1 MPDALIIIDI
11 QNDYFPGGAFELEGA
26 DAAAANAALALGL
39 FRERGWPVVHVRH
52 ESSAPGSAFLL
63 PGTPGAAIHPL
74 VAPLP
79 AEPVITKH
87 FPNSFRDTGLD
98 ELLRGQGDSAL
109 NVGGLVVC
117 GMMSLMC
124 VDSTVRAAFDLGWEV
139 TLLHDA
145 CAARA
150 LEHGGALVPAAQV
163 HAAFMAA
170 LGLRFA
176 TLAATAELLRRTG
189 AP

>member
-1 MPDALIIIDI
+1 
-11 QNDYFPGGAFELEGA
+11 
-26 DAAAANAALALGL
+26 
-39 FRERGWPVVHVRH
+39 VVHVRH
-52 ESSAPGSAFLL
+52 ESTAPGSAFLL

-74 VAPLP
+74 VAPLDG
-79 AEPVITKH
+79 ETVVTKR
-87 FPNSFRDTGLD
+87 FPNSFRETGLD

-109 NVGGLVVC
+109 NVSGLNVCGLNVSGLVVC

-124 VDSTVRAAFDLGWEV
+124 VDSTVRAAFDLGWDV

-145 CAARA
+145 CAART

-176 TLAATAELLRRTG
+176 TLAATAELLRRT
-189 AP
+189 